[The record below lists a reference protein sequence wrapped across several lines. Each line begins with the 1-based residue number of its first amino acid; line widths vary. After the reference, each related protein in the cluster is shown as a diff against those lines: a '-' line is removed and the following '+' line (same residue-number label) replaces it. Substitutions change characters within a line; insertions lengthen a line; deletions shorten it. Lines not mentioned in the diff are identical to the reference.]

1 MPPKTKIHKELIVST
16 AYEMT
21 KMNGIDS
28 VTAKAIAKQLNCSIQ
43 PVAQSDYARSNKGIR
58 QLFIC

>member
-43 PVAQSDYARSNKGIR
+43 PVYWV
-58 QLFIC
+58 F